1 MLQLS
6 EGLLLRL
13 SIGCSVSIRLVLLL
27 HVSMTVESWVAN
39 TCVCA
44 VCSYLGYLG
53 DDSFVSMLLNSS
65 VYAQHIV
72 RPNKPQHRSLEQER
86 FIEEPSKE
94 NGQLTLRRPQW
105 FSGKSF

>member
-1 MLQLS
+1 M
-6 EGLLLRL
+6 
-13 SIGCSVSIRLVLLL
+13 LLL
-27 HVSMTVESWVAN
+27 HVFYDCGKAVAN

-86 FIEEPSKE
+86 FIEEPLSRISSFMPEDLSGFQERVFKSKI
-94 NGQLTLRRPQW
+94 G
-105 FSGKSF
+105 GKSSSCMTSVWLMR